1 MVRWKWTNDPMN
13 NCQLLGL
20 NSWARAWRGMVQS
33 GPARVMDGKGNN
45 DNKLR
50 PDGAGPPP
58 WRRNQ
63 PIPRRGRGGWMTPT
77 LSQVEQKKQ
86 EKLHKK
92 NQKDST
98 GNIISSNSGVGRMIW
113 QVPQNYAF
121 SHSPSKDAR
130 RGCSETAF
138 SLECRATYRIVSCL
152 FYCNREVNYFS
163 KE

>member
-1 MVRWKWTNDPMN
+1 MEEKPAHTQERSR
-13 NCQLLGL
+13 GL
-20 NSWARAWRGMVQS
+20 NDSYAFTG
-33 GPARVMDGKGNN
+33 
-45 DNKLR
+45 
-50 PDGAGPPP
+50 GAKEAGE
-58 WRRNQ
+58 
-63 PIPRRGRGGWMTPT
+63 
-77 LSQVEQKKQ
+77 VAQ
-86 EKLHKK
+86 EKSEGL
-92 NQKDST
+92 T
-98 GNIISSNSGVGRMIW
+98 GNVISSNSGVGRMIW